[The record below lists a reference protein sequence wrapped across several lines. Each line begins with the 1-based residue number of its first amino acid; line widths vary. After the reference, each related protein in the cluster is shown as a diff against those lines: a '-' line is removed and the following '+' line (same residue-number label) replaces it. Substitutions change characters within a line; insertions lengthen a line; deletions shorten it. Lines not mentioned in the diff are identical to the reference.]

1 MRLIDADALYEK
13 AEMAF
18 ENAPWQIRS
27 VCRWFLGRVTDAPT
41 IDAVEVVRC
50 KECKHRD
57 AIFVCAQ
64 FDAEVGA
71 NHFCSLGE
79 RRSDGCCETSSA
91 SVQRMCLLQGVRRQY
106 ENDAV

>member
-1 MRLIDADALYEK
+1 MRLIDADVLFK
-13 AEMAF
+13 AF
-18 ENAPWQIRS
+18 ERAAWYSNMDRDEIAEEILLQM
-27 VCRWFLGRVTDAPT
+27 PT

-79 RRSDGCCETSSA
+79 RRAE
-91 SVQRMCLLQGVRRQY
+91 
-106 ENDAV
+106 